1 MAVST
6 TRSRVPT
13 TAPDIDKQD
22 CDVKQEPRAWTLL
35 DGAETPVYR
44 QLAPTGRSRKGNG
57 QPRFHHPR
65 GDRRRHPRIALRP
78 SSYRSSPL
86 FVLPEYEGHGTELA
100 WLAVSPDTRA
110 ARFYMR
116 RNWTQPAQIPAA
128 RSASSP
134 AAPRSPTPRI
144 SRPDAARS
152 RMRRMG
158 MVDDS
163 ESCGPGE
170 SYHRQSRFQC
180 AGVC

>member
-1 MAVST
+1 MS
-6 TRSRVPT
+6 SRNP
-13 TAPDIDKQD
+13 
-22 CDVKQEPRAWTLL
+22 E
-35 DGAETPVYR
+35 
-44 QLAPTGRSRKGNG
+44 
-57 QPRFHHPR
+57 
-65 GDRRRHPRIALRP
+65 RRRRLTVPKRLCTGNSLPPDGVEKVMVSRDFTIREATGADIPELRP

-128 RSASSP
+128 RSASSH

-170 SYHRQSRFQC
+170 SYHRQSKFQC